1 MRSAR
6 ALAFALS
13 ATVLLAAC
21 TSGETQVQGL
31 PDATGA
37 TGVTSQTGPTGPTA
51 TGATGTTGV
60 AGGEAFSLDFEFPA
74 EVAGLVSD
82 FAFFTCNGL
91 EGTWHYI
98 FNADFG
104 QGIVFDVDSE
114 VDMAG
119 GDGTLVFGGQ
129 FDLQG
134 AGSVSFTDTVELR
147 LVGTDA
153 LEATSV
159 SVEVD
164 TNIPGFGNFFETFRE
179 GDVLP
184 IVPGSDRC

>member
-1 MRSAR
+1 MRLAR
-6 ALAFALS
+6 ASAFLGS
-13 ATVLLAAC
+13 AIVLMAAC
-21 TSGETQVQGL
+21 TSGQTQVQGL

-37 TGVTSQTGPTGPTA
+37 TGVTSETGPTA
-51 TGATGTTGV
+51 TGTTGA

-74 EVAGLVSD
+74 EVSEQISD

-98 FNADFG
+98 FKGDFG
-104 QGIVFDVDSE
+104 QGIVIDIDAE
-114 VDMAG
+114 TDMAG

-129 FDLQG
+129 FDIQG
-134 AGSVSFTDTVELR
+134 AGSISFTDTIELR
-147 LVGTDA
+147 LVGRDT

-159 SVEVD
+159 LVD
-164 TNIPGFGNFFETFRE
+164 VDSNIPGLGDIFQTFRE
-179 GDVLP
+179 GDRLP

>member
-6 ALAFALS
+6 ALALAGSVVF
-13 ATVLLAAC
+13 LAAC
-21 TSGETQVQGL
+21 TGGETQVEGL
-31 PDATGA
+31 PDTTGA
-37 TGVTSQTGPTGPTA
+37 TGLTAATGPTGPTA
-51 TGATGTTGV
+51 TGASGTTGEV
-60 AGGEAFSLDFEFPA
+60 LGEAFSLDFEFPQ
-74 EVAGLVSD
+74 EVVGQISD

-91 EGTWHYI
+91 EGTWRYV

-104 QGIVFDVDSE
+104 QGIVMDIDAE

-119 GDGTLVFGGQ
+119 GDGTLVFSDE
-129 FDLQG
+129 FTVPG
-134 AGSVSFTDTVELR
+134 AGAVSFTDTIELR

-159 SVEVD
+159 LVEVD
-164 TNIPGFGNFFETFRE
+164 TNIPGFGNFLETFRE
-179 GDVLP
+179 GDILP

>member
-6 ALAFALS
+6 ALATLGSAIALM
-13 ATVLLAAC
+13 AAC
-21 TSGETQVQGL
+21 TSGQTEVQGL
-31 PDATGA
+31 PDTTGA
-37 TGVTSQTGPTGPTA
+37 TGVTSRTGPTGPTA
-51 TGATGTTGV
+51 TGPSGA
-60 AGGEAFSLDFEFPA
+60 AGGEAFSLAFAPPGASGISE
-74 EVAGLVSD
+74 

-98 FNADFG
+98 FKADFG
-104 QGIVFDVDSE
+104 QGIDFDVDTE

-129 FDLQG
+129 FDVPDL
-134 AGSVSFTDTVELR
+134 GSISFTDTVELR
-147 LVGTDA
+147 LVGGDA

-159 SVEVD
+159 RVDVD
-164 TNIPGFGNFFETFRE
+164 TNIPGLGNFFETFRE
-179 GDVLP
+179 GDVIP

>member
-6 ALAFALS
+6 ALAFAAS
-13 ATVLLAAC
+13 AIVLMAAC
-21 TSGETQVQGL
+21 TSGQTQVQGL
-31 PDATGA
+31 PDSTGA
-37 TGVTSQTGPTGPTA
+37 TGTTSRTGPTGPTA
-51 TGATGTTGV
+51 TGTTGA

-98 FNADFG
+98 FKADFG
-104 QGIVFDVDSE
+104 QGIVFDIDAE
-114 VDMAG
+114 TDMAG

-129 FDLQG
+129 FDLEG
-134 AGSVSFTDTVELR
+134 AGSVSFTDTIELR
-147 LVGTDA
+147 LVGSDA

-159 SVEVD
+159 RVEVD

>member
-6 ALAFALS
+6 ALAFAVW
-13 ATVLLAAC
+13 AIVLMAAC
-21 TSGETQVQGL
+21 TSGQTQVRGL

-37 TGVTSQTGPTGPTA
+37 TGVTSRTGPTGPTA
-51 TGATGTTGV
+51 TGTSGV
-60 AGGEAFSLDFEFPA
+60 AGGEAFSLDFTPPGSSGIS
-74 EVAGLVSD
+74 EV
-82 FAFFTCNGL
+82 AFFTCNGL

-98 FNADFG
+98 FKADFG
-104 QGIVFDVDSE
+104 QGIDFDVDAE

-129 FDLQG
+129 LDVPDL
-134 AGSVSFTDTVELR
+134 GSISFTDTVELR

-159 SVEVD
+159 RVEVD

-179 GDVLP
+179 GEQLP